1 METEKNYNLKIMKR
15 IKYFIW
21 FLALGLMTSSC
32 EKFLEEELVTDV
44 SAASYYTTEDGL
56 EDAVTATYSFLK
68 PFFGQEMGAAM
79 TTFGT
84 DIWTNGADG
93 GHKYF
98 NFYDTSL
105 NASSSYITDAWATW
119 YRGINQANGV
129 INRSADVDMDEAKK
143 NVWLAEVRF
152 LRAMYYFLIVT
163 TYGDAHISLEET
175 LGVEVEANKTPQAE
189 IYAQAIVPDL
199 EFAIANLAAEPFDG
213 QYGRAIKPAAE
224 FLLGKVLLTRSYTGF
239 ADGTD
244 ASRAETLFGNVINN
258 YGFSLL
264 DDVADLWD
272 IGNQENSEM
281 VFVIPNSKSQVDS
294 GIDDFGHRWHLYFLQ
309 EYDVRRGMTRDIA
322 NGRPW
327 KRHRP
332 TEFML
337 TLWDRDIDSRYDAS
351 FKHVW
356 FANKDEPAI
365 DAIPPEPARAALSI
379 GDSAIFIPGPGKDID
394 WPQSRQDIV
403 PYIVITSDEYS
414 ERLFPSMNKW
424 IDPTRPDRQKVQGQ
438 RDFILMRLGD
448 AYLLRA
454 EARLAQNDP
463 TNAAADINVIRMR
476 SAMPGQEAA
485 TQITPADVNL
495 DFLLDER
502 ARELV
507 GEGHRWWDLARTGKL
522 VERVRLYNPEG
533 APNIQDYHT
542 VRPIPQDQIDRTLG
556 GYPQNPGYPQ

>member
-1 METEKNYNLKIMKR
+1 MKR
-15 IKYFIW
+15 KRYFIW
-21 FLALGLMTSSC
+21 FLALGLLTNAC
-32 EKFLEEELVTDV
+32 DKFLEEDLVTDV
-44 SAASYYTTEDGL
+44 SAASYYTTEKGL
-56 EDAVTATYSFLK
+56 QDAVNATYSFQK
-68 PFFGQEMGAAM
+68 PFYGQEMGFAM

-105 NASSSYITDAWATW
+105 NASSSYVRDTWITW

-129 INRSADVDMDEAKK
+129 INRSANVEMDEAEKT
-143 NVWLAEVRF
+143 VRLAEVRF
-152 LRAMYYFLIVT
+152 LRALYYFQIVT
-163 TYGDAHISLEET
+163 TYGDVHLSLEET
-175 LGVEVEANKTPQAE
+175 LDVEVDANKTSQSE
-189 IYAQAIVPDL
+189 IYSQAIVPDL
-199 EFAIANLAAEPFDG
+199 EFAIANLPDEQSD
-213 QYGRAIKPAAE
+213 YGRATKPAAE
-224 FLLGKVLLTRSYTGF
+224 FLLGKALLTRSYTAF
-239 ADGTD
+239 SESSD
-244 ASRAETLFGNVINN
+244 ASRAETLFGNVLNN

-264 DDVADLWD
+264 DNFASLWD
-272 IGNQENSEM
+272 ITNEVNSEM

-294 GIDDFGHRWHLYFLQ
+294 DIDPYGHRGHLYFLQ

-332 TEFML
+332 TDFML
-337 TLWDRDIDSRYDAS
+337 SLWNRDIDSRYDAS

-356 FANKDEPAI
+356 FANKDEPPTEAT
-365 DAIPPEPARAALSI
+365 ASEPARAALSI
-379 GDSAIFIPGPGKDID
+379 GDTAIYIPGPGKNID
-394 WPQSRQDIV
+394 WPQSRQDMV
-403 PYIVITSDEYS
+403 PYIVITDDEYS

-424 IDPTRPDRQKVQGQ
+424 IDATRPDRQKVNGQ
-438 RDFILMRLGD
+438 RDFILMRLAD

-454 EARLAQNDP
+454 EARLQQGN
-463 TNAAADINVIRMR
+463 TSGAADDINVVRTR
-476 SAMPGQEAA
+476 AAWPGQEGAI
-485 TQITPADVNL
+485 QITPGDVTL

-507 GEGHRWWDLARTGKL
+507 GEGWRWWDLARTGKL
-522 VERVRLYNPEG
+522 VERTRLHNTG
-533 APNIQDYHT
+533 AQPNIQDYHV